1 MSNSFKYQDAT
12 ITKALIKSNETDEE
26 VDISGCIECAY
37 VESIYDDTI
46 RVQYTVANT
55 SGTVDGKTLLEGLPL
70 VGTEDF
76 QLVIEDGSGNSIE
89 TNLNVNKV
97 RIIDK
102 DNRKEILS
110 ISFISEELIKN
121 ENELNAVRIRHNG
134 KISQSVKDI
143 LTNNLETEKE
153 LFIDETS
160 NNYNFIGNKRKPL
173 YMINWLCKKS
183 IPKKDGKKG
192 ETAGYLFFE
201 TSEGFYFKSIDS
213 LFAQEHEKSFGFF
226 GQAET
231 PVGYDGNII
240 KMSMS
245 NRFDAAQ
252 KLRSGVYNTKLILFD
267 PFNCKYDEIEEGV
280 NENSDGTTNAGLK
293 LPVINKKFDKIPT
306 RTTFML
312 RDTGVLPTGDVK
324 EQVKKNE
331 EEIFEVSNILNQ
343 AIRRYSQF
351 SIGAV
356 EVDIFGDFSL
366 HAGQT
371 VFIDAPTTEQGE
383 DVKKDQLSSGKY
395 LIHQVKHVIRGG
407 LCQTRLGLVRDSVGR
422 KGKPHNGSMIN

>member
-395 LIHQVKHVIRGG
+395 LIHQVKHVIRAGQ
-407 LCQTRLGLVRDSVGR
+407 CQTRLGLVRDSVGR

>member
-395 LIHQVKHVIRGG
+395 LIHQVKHVIRAGQ
-407 LCQTRLGLVRDSVGR
+407 CQTRLGLVRDSVGR
-422 KGKPHNGSMIN
+422 KGKPHNGSMVN

>member
-46 RVQYTVANT
+46 RVQYTIANN

-76 QLVIEDGSGNSIE
+76 KLVIEDGSGNSIE
-89 TNLNVNKV
+89 ANLNVNKV
-97 RIIDK
+97 RIINK

-110 ISFISEELIKN
+110 ISFVSEELIKN
-121 ENELNAVRIRHNG
+121 ENEFNAVRIRHNG

-143 LTNNLETEKE
+143 LTNNLGTEKE

-183 IPKKDGKKG
+183 IPKEDGKKG

-201 TSEGFYFKSIDS
+201 TSEGFHFKSIDS
-213 LFAQEHEKSFGFF
+213 LFAQKQEKSFGFF

-280 NENSDGTTNAGLK
+280 NENSDGITNAGLK

-331 EEIFEVSNILNQ
+331 EEIFEVANVLNQ

-366 HAGQT
+366 HAGQI

-407 LCQTRLGLVRDSVGR
+407 QCQTKLGLVRDSIGR
-422 KGKPHNGSMIN
+422 KGKPHSGSMVN